1 MKLEMEDN
9 KLSGKLITFCG
20 LDGCGKT
27 TQINKLEEWL
37 TNEGYKV
44 FLTKQPTDYVRKSEI
59 FRNFADSPDNSK
71 FEYRALSLFCAA
83 DRLQHTRKVI
93 RDKLEKGYIVICDRY
108 FYSCLANLIAR
119 GYTDDVWI
127 YEIAK
132 SIIKPD
138 VSFFLSLPVEKAIG
152 RVRRRPEEKDRYINP
167 DFQKRL
173 HDLYIEIA
181 QKNKGII
188 VSSLLSEE
196 TCFERIKFEVNRIV
210 KK

>member
-9 KLSGKLITFCG
+9 KSSGKLITFCG

-27 TQINKLEEWL
+27 TQIHRLEEWL
-37 TNEGYKV
+37 LKEGFKV
-44 FLTKQPTDYVRKSEI
+44 YLTKQPTDYVRKSEI
-59 FRNFADSPDNSK
+59 FRNFSDSPDNSK

-119 GYTDDVWI
+119 GYTDDMWI

-152 RVRRRPEEKDRYINP
+152 RVRRRPEEKDRYINS

>member
-1 MKLEMEDN
+1 MEDN
-9 KLSGKLITFCG
+9 KSSGKLITFCG

-59 FRNFADSPDNSK
+59 FRNFSDSPDNSR

-83 DRLQHTRKVI
+83 DRLQHTRRVI
-93 RDKLEKGYIVICDRY
+93 KDKLEKGYIVICDRY

>member
-9 KLSGKLITFCG
+9 KSSGKLITFCG

-59 FRNFADSPDNSK
+59 FRNFSDSPDNSR

-83 DRLQHTRKVI
+83 DRLQHTRRVI
-93 RDKLEKGYIVICDRY
+93 KDKLEKGYIVICDRY

>member
-9 KLSGKLITFCG
+9 KSSGKLITFCG

-27 TQINKLEEWL
+27 TQIHRLEEWL
-37 TNEGYKV
+37 LKEGFKV
-44 FLTKQPTDYVRKSEI
+44 YLTKQPTDYVRKSEI
-59 FRNFADSPDNSK
+59 FRNYSDSPDNSR

-119 GYTDDVWI
+119 GYTDDMWI

-152 RVRRRPEEKDRYINP
+152 RVRRRPEEKDRYINS

>member
-27 TQINKLEEWL
+27 TQIHRLEEWL

-59 FRNFADSPDNSK
+59 FRNFSDSPDNSR
-71 FEYRALSLFCAA
+71 FEYRALSLFCAS

-119 GYTDDVWI
+119 GYTDDMWI

-138 VSFFLSLPVEKAIG
+138 LSFFLSLPVEKAIG

-188 VSSLLSEE
+188 VSSLLPED